1 MLSLCASKK
10 GQQSNYGW
18 PMNNQGTAMEDA
30 SVASSLHHSNERKH
44 ERIRSLSPEPA
55 TRKSGSRNRKNT
67 QIEDPFKPGIWNPDT
82 QESEGELPSEEAEVK
97 TGPDLVTDQY

>member
-1 MLSLCASKK
+1 MCIEERSTVKLWLADE
-10 GQQSNYGW
+10 QSRDCNG
-18 PMNNQGTAMEDA
+18 GC
-30 SVASSLHHSNERKH
+30 ERRH

-67 QIEDPFKPGIWNPDT
+67 QIKDPFKLGIWNPDT

-97 TGPDLVTDQY
+97 TGPDLGTDQY